1 VVHVSPFKVV
11 SLGGG
16 HSGRRRL
23 AAEAGTADPSEQPFA
38 LFIVLLDEVV
48 LELPHPLAQFWVVR
62 GEGALLEQ
70 ARVACAELLCQFEA
84 A

>member
-1 VVHVSPFKVV
+1 
-11 SLGGG
+11 
-16 HSGRRRL
+16 
-23 AAEAGTADPSEQPFA
+23 
-38 LFIVLLDEVV
+38 
-48 LELPHPLAQFWVVR
+48 VR